1 MKHSIILFLLCTSLS
16 FSARGSITLEQCV
29 EQSIANYP
37 LIQKYGLIAATRD
50 IDLSEIN
57 KTWLPR
63 IGVYGQ
69 LTVQNTVPSF
79 PESLSNVIA
88 NMGQEIKGLGKT
100 QYKIGV
106 DISQS
111 IWDGGASAAR
121 REVARSENA
130 VQKAALDVELYQIRQ
145 RVENLYFAILLTE
158 EQISQNT
165 VTHQLLCNNLERL
178 RSMLQNGTAMQTD
191 LDMVE
196 AQALVLNQNITQAR
210 SAVKGY
216 LATMTLFTG
225 IDIEGEKLAMPSAE
239 FPLYTEPN
247 RPELELYSRRQEAN
261 NAANRLADTAL
272 MPKIGLFAQGY
283 YGYPGFDYFSS
294 MLNRDLSINLLA
306 GIKISWSI
314 DSFYTKKNTSR
325 KTALSNDNIAS
336 DRETFLFNTKIQA
349 ATQTEA
355 INGLREII
363 QDDARIVNLRTN
375 VRKAA
380 ESQLTNGVIDATTLL
395 TKISDESI
403 AILSAK
409 FHEIQLL
416 QEIYKLKYTLDR

>member
-1 MKHSIILFLLCTSLS
+1 
-16 FSARGSITLEQCV
+16 
-29 EQSIANYP
+29 
-37 LIQKYGLIAATRD
+37 
-50 IDLSEIN
+50 
-57 KTWLPR
+57 
-63 IGVYGQ
+63 
-69 LTVQNTVPSF
+69 
-79 PESLSNVIA
+79 
-88 NMGQEIKGLGKT
+88 
-100 QYKIGV
+100 
-106 DISQS
+106 
-111 IWDGGASAAR
+111 
-121 REVARSENA
+121 
-130 VQKAALDVELYQIRQ
+130 
-145 RVENLYFAILLTE
+145 
-158 EQISQNT
+158 
-165 VTHQLLCNNLERL
+165 
-178 RSMLQNGTAMQTD
+178 MLQNGTAMQTD